1 MTPAVRPRTGRTG
14 SVVRGLVAG
23 AIVVAVAT
31 LLMLLAG
38 VQGTPQFRSAPP
50 PQTTP
55 TAEPVPEPTASATG
69 EPLPEL
75 PADADPGVVRTVILV
90 LLGLAAAALLALF
103 VVTVV
108 RALRRAWENR
118 EFEVREG
125 AVLAAA
131 SIGAA
136 ATEAQPDAEVIQRGI
151 AAALRHLDVPAAPRD
166 AIVAAWVGVEEAAAD
181 SGVARG
187 VSETPGEF
195 AVRIVVRRAAI
206 DEDAR
211 RLLALY
217 ERVRFGGYVASEAD
231 RAEAR
236 RLLERIEQEWR

>member
-1 MTPAVRPRTGRTG
+1 MTPAVRPDTGRTG
-14 SVVRGLVAG
+14 GLVRGLVAG
-23 AIVVAVAT
+23 AVVVTVAT

-38 VQGTPQFRSAPP
+38 VQGTPQFRAV
-50 PQTTP
+50 PQPQVTR
-55 TAEPVPEPTASATG
+55 TAELAPEPTASATG

-75 PADADPGVVRTVILV
+75 PADADPGVVRAVILV
-90 LLGLAAAALLALF
+90 LLGLVAAALLALF
-103 VVTVV
+103 VVTVA

-118 EFEVREG
+118 ELEVREG

-131 SIGAA
+131 STGAA
-136 ATEAQPDAEVIQRGI
+136 VAEAQPDAEVIQRGI
-151 AAALRHLDVPAAPRD
+151 AAALRHLDAPTVPGD

-181 SGVARG
+181 SGVVRG

-195 AVRIVVRRAAI
+195 AVRIIVRRAAI
-206 DEDAR
+206 DVDAR

-217 ERVRFGGYVASEAD
+217 ERVRFGGYVAAEAD
-231 RAEAR
+231 RADAR